1 MNKFLI
7 ILSLCLLTA
16 CASRP
21 QTHYFT
27 LGVFDNTRKTLDN
40 TIDEPAPPAI
50 KLPASTNL
58 GIGPIKLPSMLNRP
72 GIVTHKTGSAVQ
84 VASHNLWAGRLK
96 EDFTLVVAELIAEHL
111 GISEVVTEP
120 WNTRFR
126 PEFQLQ
132 MDVQHFS
139 GQLGGKVRFKVSWVL
154 SAAYGQEKLLS
165 QTDDITL
172 QSNGASYEAYV
183 STLNRLLAKFSEK
196 SVKTVIAAQILKHS
210 KNKPQS

>member
-1 MNKFLI
+1 MNKILI
-7 ILSLCLLTA
+7 VLSLCLLTA

-27 LGVFDNTRKTLDN
+27 LEALNNSHKALNN
-40 TIDEPAPPAI
+40 TIEQAAPVI
-50 KLPASTNL
+50 KLPPTTHL

-96 EDFTLVVAELIAEHL
+96 EDFTRVVAELIAEHL

-132 MDVQHFS
+132 MNVQHFS
-139 GQLGGKVRFKVSWVL
+139 GQLGGEVRFKVSWIL
-154 SAAYGQEKLLS
+154 SGAYGKEKLIS

-172 QSNGASYEAYV
+172 QSNTNSYEAYV
-183 STLNRLLAKFSEK
+183 STLNTLLANFSEK
-196 SVKTVIAAQILKHS
+196 TVKTVIADQILNHS
-210 KNKPQS
+210 KNKP